1 MAGRGVV
8 AAWRRAPPARR
19 RLALEAVLALLHARA
34 VTLLPPRLYARH
46 LGAAL
51 AGGPQDLPRDLPE
64 GAERQAREIGRM
76 VERVA
81 AALPLLRLVCLQQA
95 IAARRML
102 ARRGI
107 PSVLHLGM
115 VRDPE
120 ARAAARAGP
129 RRGPGAGDA
138 AHAWLRCGAVA
149 VTGGEDVARYAVV
162 GRFV

>member
-1 MAGRGVV
+1 MAGRGAL

-19 RLALEAVLALLHARA
+19 RLALEAALALIHARA
-34 VTLLPPRLYARH
+34 VTLLPPRRYARH

-51 AGGPQDLPRDLPE
+51 GGIPRDPSPELPP

-81 AALPLLRLVCLQQA
+81 AALPLRLVCLQQA

-107 PSVLHLGM
+107 PSVLHLGV

-120 ARAAARAGP
+120 VRAAARAAP
-129 RRGPGAGDA
+129 AGDV